1 MTRKSA
7 NFWFRLNRTLHRD
20 IGYLCI
26 GLTLVFAVSG
36 IALNHIADWNPN
48 YIIERVEKP
57 FKAKNTLSDEQLNEQ
72 LSTLFEFNEAIK
84 ASYWE
89 SVQQYKLFFA
99 EGGTL
104 TANFSRQT
112 AVYERVTERAVFK
125 QFNTL
130 HLNEAK
136 KGWVVFSDI
145 YAGMLIFLAL
155 SALFMVKGKYSPW
168 RLKRGWLVIVGG
180 LIPTVYIFY
189 V

>member
-1 MTRKSA
+1 LTKKLSI
-7 NFWFRLNRTLHRD
+7 NWYTLNRTLHRD

-26 GLTLVFAVSG
+26 GLTLVFAISG

-48 YIIERVEKP
+48 YIVERVEKP
-57 FKAKNTLSDEQLNEQ
+57 FTGKNTEPDEQLNKA
-72 LSTLFEFNEAIK
+72 LLALFSFEGSIK
-84 ASYWE
+84 ATYWE
-89 SVQQYKLFFA
+89 SVQQYKLFFQ

-104 TANFSRQT
+104 TANFAKNT
-112 AVYERVTERAVFK
+112 AVYEHVRERVVFK

-136 KGWVVFSDI
+136 KGWIVFSDI
-145 YAGMLIFLAL
+145 YAGLLIFLAL
-155 SALFMVKGKYSPW
+155 SSLFMVKGKYSPW

-180 LIPTVYIFY
+180 LIPLVYIF